1 MKVKAD
7 ISRYSS
13 FIVRIPG
20 ELEPSIEYLEYRYA
34 KARFDAAE
42 AAILSGRE
50 VIGMGH
56 EQILARK
63 DKP

>member
-20 ELEPSIEYLEYRYA
+20 EPEPLIEYLEYRYA
-34 KARFDAAE
+34 KARFDASAV
-42 AAILSGRE
+42 AILSGRE
-50 VIGMGH
+50 AIGMGH

-63 DKP
+63 DTK